1 VSTTPSYSTSIEQPL
16 RDALRTADRGRPG
29 TPPTSQLPH
38 ALLALDISILAL
50 VTAIVVLTVH
60 QGRLG
65 LGAIAVAVYPVG
77 VLVALST
84 RGLYRRRL
92 RIDVFD
98 EIASVLGATAAVGM
112 VLLVAALLDDRDNAA
127 DAVVRLWALSAA
139 LLSAGRASA
148 AAVQRR
154 ARRRGAG
161 LEPALIVGAGMVGHH
176 VARRLNS
183 HPEYG
188 LLPLGFL
195 DSNPPFQEADF
206 GPPVI
211 GSPDDLA
218 ELAQRH
224 GARHVIVAFSSAPD
238 RELVSVMRTSQ
249 AMGLGLIV
257 IPRLFDAIGDRME
270 LDHLGGMPVF
280 GMRPVNPNGLHFAAK
295 HAFDR
300 VGAAILLFL
309 LAPLLLTLA
318 TLVKLNSPG
327 PVLFRQRRVGRD
339 GHPFDLLKFRS
350 MADPVDEEEFELQ
363 DGAAPGGIEGA
374 DRRTPVGR
382 LLRRTSLDEL
392 PQLLNVLMGEMSL
405 VGPRPER
412 PEYVALFQQEINR
425 YGERHRVRA
434 GMTGWAQVHG
444 LRGQTSIADR
454 AEWDNYYIENWSMRL
469 DLKILLMTLLTVF
482 RRAE

>member
-1 VSTTPSYSTSIEQPL
+1 VSTTPGYSSSIEQPL
-16 RDALRTADRGRPG
+16 RDALRGAERPRAG
-29 TPPTSQLPH
+29 TPVTSQLPH
-38 ALLALDISILAL
+38 ALLTLDISLLL
-50 VTAIVVLTVH
+50 VATLIVVVTENL
-60 QGRLG
+60 GRS
-65 LGAIAVAVYPVG
+65 GAGVVAVAAYPVA
-77 VLVALST
+77 VVVALST

-98 EIASVLGATAAVGM
+98 EIAAVLGATAAVGM
-112 VLLVAALLDDRDNAA
+112 VVLVATLLADHPIAA
-127 DAVVRLWALSAA
+127 EAVVRLWALSAA
-139 LLSAGRASA
+139 LLSAGRGSA

-154 ARRRGAG
+154 ARRRGAA
-161 LEPALIVGAGMVGHH
+161 LEPALIVGAGIVGHH
-176 VARRLNS
+176 VARRLSS

-188 LLPLGFL
+188 LRPLGFL
-195 DSNPPFQEADF
+195 DSNPPFQEDEL
-206 GPPVI
+206 GPPVM
-211 GSPDDLA
+211 GSPHDLA

-238 RELVSVMRTSQ
+238 RELVTVMRTSQ

-257 IPRLFDAIGDRME
+257 VPRLFDAIGDRME

-300 VGAAILLFL
+300 VGAALLLFL

-318 TLVKLNSPG
+318 TLVKLSSPG

-339 GHPFDLLKFRS
+339 GQPFDLLKFRS
-350 MADPVDEEEFELQ
+350 MAYPAGEEEFEPQ
-363 DGAAPGGIEGA
+363 DGAAPGGVEGA
-374 DRRTPVGR
+374 DRRTPIGR

-412 PEYVALFQQEINR
+412 PEFVALFQQEINR

-469 DLKILLMTLLTVF
+469 DVKILLMTLLTVF
-482 RRAE
+482 RSAE